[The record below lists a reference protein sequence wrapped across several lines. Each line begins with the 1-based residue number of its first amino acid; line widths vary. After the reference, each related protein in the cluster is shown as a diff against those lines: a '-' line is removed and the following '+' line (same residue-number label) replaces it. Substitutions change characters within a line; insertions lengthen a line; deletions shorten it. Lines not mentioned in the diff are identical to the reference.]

1 MQKLYTPL
9 KTALWSF
16 IGVFLGAALFRYGDW
31 RTHPGLYVSTPW
43 YAGLLPLVEHLL
55 VRVQTSL
62 TLSLTGLR
70 RHANPFQLALQCL
83 AALKIG
89 RAHV

>member
-31 RTHPGLYVSTPW
+31 RAHPGLYVSTPW
-43 YAGLLPLVEHLL
+43 YAGLLPLGAAHGRGGALL
-55 VRVQTSL
+55 LLAMFLVK
-62 TLSLTGLR
+62 R
-70 RHANPFQLALQCL
+70 RIRRGQEE
-83 AALKIG
+83 
-89 RAHV
+89 RHV

>member
-1 MQKLYTPL
+1 MQELYTPL

-43 YAGLLPLVEHLL
+43 YAGLLPLGA
-55 VRVQTSL
+55 L
-62 TLSLTGLR
+62 TAG
-70 RHANPFQLALQCL
+70 
-83 AALKIG
+83 AALLLLLAMFLVKRRIRRG
-89 RAHV
+89 QEERHV

>member
-31 RTHPGLYVSTPW
+31 RAHPGLYVSTPW
-43 YAGLLPLVEHLL
+43 YAGLLPLGALL
-55 VRVQTSL
+55 DVL
-62 TLSLTGLR
+62 
-70 RHANPFQLALQCL
+70 H
-83 AALKIG
+83 
-89 RAHV
+89 AHVGNPLLAGDVGDRDVRHRRR

>member
-43 YAGLLPLVEHLL
+43 YA
-55 VRVQTSL
+55 
-62 TLSLTGLR
+62 
-70 RHANPFQLALQCL
+70 
-83 AALKIG
+83 
-89 RAHV
+89 